1 MSYRLLPLSALL
13 VNRAN
18 DRHGELE
25 NETAAVAWL
34 FNNREQHMKN
44 LAKDIVETSE
54 IYEPP
59 LVSPEGNKFIV
70 FDGNRRVTCL
80 KVLEDPRRAPNAE
93 LQRYFA
99 ELRAKWD
106 GTFPDT
112 IHCQVESNRD
122 RIDEILFRRHTG
134 SQSGIGQST
143 WDDRMK
149 TNFVN
154 RTGKGSAFSV
164 ADEIERR
171 LGTAGLLP
179 GRRKIPRSTINRLLS
194 SEAFRNRVGFSINRG
209 QFEFTHQE
217 PVVLKALQR
226 IADDLAHKRVV
237 LGHIWDVDGK
247 RAYLDRLESE
257 SFLPAASHSL
267 SKSKSSPLPPGSPP
281 KSPSPPRL
289 MPANAPSR
297 RVTLVPKTD
306 YGVAW
311 PGRLQRHR
319 AIWEELQFHLTLAD
333 HPNAISVLFRVL
345 LELSIE
351 NYIDQTG
358 ITVGTNDKLAL
369 RALKVAED
377 LHGKGKIDGKYLGE
391 IKKFQHA
398 DRLISADTLH
408 RYVHS
413 PDFAPSPDHLTA
425 LWDALANLIVHSLN
439 A

>member
-1 MSYRLLPLSALL
+1 MPYRLLPLSALL

-25 NETAAVAWL
+25 NETAAFAWL

-44 LAKDIVETSE
+44 LAKDIAETGE

-59 LVSPEGNKFIV
+59 LVAPEGDKFLV

-80 KVLEDPRRAPNAE
+80 KVLDDPQKAPNAE
-93 LQRYFA
+93 LQRYFVD
-99 ELRAKWD
+99 LRTNSHA
-106 GTFPDT
+106 GLPDR
-112 IHCQVESNRD
+112 IQCQVESDRE

-134 SQSGIGQST
+134 SQSGVGQST
-143 WDDRMK
+143 WDDRTK
-149 TNFVN
+149 ANFVN
-154 RTGKGSAFSV
+154 RTGKGSAISV
-164 ADEIERR
+164 ADEIERK
-171 LGTAGLLP
+171 LATAGLLP
-179 GRRKIPRSTINRLLS
+179 GRRKIPRSTLNRLLS

-209 QFEFTHQE
+209 RFDFTHQE
-217 PVVLKALQR
+217 PVVLKALAR
-226 IADDLAHKRVV
+226 ITDDLAHKKVV
-237 LGHIWDVDGK
+237 LGNLWDVDGK
-247 RAYLDRLESE
+247 RAYLDRLENE
-257 SFLPAASHSL
+257 NVLPSASHSL
-267 SKSKSSPLPPGSPP
+267 SKSKT
-281 KSPSPPRL
+281 SPSPSGSSPTPPSSSRL
-289 MPANAPSR
+289 RTARLPSR
-297 RVTLVPKTD
+297 RLTLIPKTD

-345 LELSIE
+345 LDLAIE

-358 ITVGTNDKLAL
+358 LVVGLNDRLAL

-377 LHGKGKIDGKYLGE
+377 LNRKGKIDDKYLNE

-425 LWDALANLIVHSLN
+425 LWELTCKPYR
-439 A
+439 

>member
-1 MSYRLLPLSALL
+1 
-13 VNRAN
+13 
-18 DRHGELE
+18 
-25 NETAAVAWL
+25 
-34 FNNREQHMKN
+34 
-44 LAKDIVETSE
+44 
-54 IYEPP
+54 
-59 LVSPEGNKFIV
+59 
-70 FDGNRRVTCL
+70 
-80 KVLEDPRRAPNAE
+80 
-93 LQRYFA
+93 
-99 ELRAKWD
+99 
-106 GTFPDT
+106 
-112 IHCQVESNRD
+112 
-122 RIDEILFRRHTG
+122 
-134 SQSGIGQST
+134 
-143 WDDRMK
+143 MK

-179 GRRKIPRSTINRLLS
+179 GRRKIPRSTMNRLLS

-209 QFEFTHQE
+209 RFEFTHQE

>member
-1 MSYRLLPLSALL
+1 
-13 VNRAN
+13 
-18 DRHGELE
+18 
-25 NETAAVAWL
+25 
-34 FNNREQHMKN
+34 
-44 LAKDIVETSE
+44 
-54 IYEPP
+54 
-59 LVSPEGNKFIV
+59 
-70 FDGNRRVTCL
+70 
-80 KVLEDPRRAPNAE
+80 
-93 LQRYFA
+93 
-99 ELRAKWD
+99 
-106 GTFPDT
+106 
-112 IHCQVESNRD
+112 
-122 RIDEILFRRHTG
+122 
-134 SQSGIGQST
+134 
-143 WDDRMK
+143 
-149 TNFVN
+149 
-154 RTGKGSAFSV
+154 
-164 ADEIERR
+164 
-171 LGTAGLLP
+171 
-179 GRRKIPRSTINRLLS
+179 
-194 SEAFRNRVGFSINRG
+194 
-209 QFEFTHQE
+209 
-217 PVVLKALQR
+217 
-226 IADDLAHKRVV
+226 
-237 LGHIWDVDGK
+237 
-247 RAYLDRLESE
+247 
-257 SFLPAASHSL
+257 
-267 SKSKSSPLPPGSPP
+267 
-281 KSPSPPRL
+281 

>member
-25 NETAAVAWL
+25 NKTAAVAWL

-80 KVLEDPRRAPNAE
+80 KVLEDPRKAPNAE

-134 SQSGIGQST
+134 SQSGIGQRT

-179 GRRKIPRSTINRLLS
+179 GRRKIPRSTMNRLLS

-209 QFEFTHQE
+209 RFEFTHQE

-267 SKSKSSPLPPGSPP
+267 SKSKSSPLPPGSLP

-289 MPANAPSR
+289 MPANAPC
-297 RVTLVPKTD
+297 
-306 YGVAW
+306 GVS
-311 PGRLQRHR
+311 L
-319 AIWEELQFHLTLAD
+319 
-333 HPNAISVLFRVL
+333 LFRRPTMGWL
-345 LELSIE
+345 GLDGFSAI
-351 NYIDQTG
+351 G
-358 ITVGTNDKLAL
+358 PF
-369 RALKVAED
+369 
-377 LHGKGKIDGKYLGE
+377 GKNC
-391 IKKFQHA
+391 
-398 DRLISADTLH
+398 SST
-408 RYVHS
+408 S
-413 PDFAPSPDHLTA
+413 P
-425 LWDALANLIVHSLN
+425 
-439 A
+439 